1 MITPPL
7 LHKGD
12 KVEIV
17 ATARKV
23 TLSDI
28 TEGVEILQSWGL
40 KVVFAENLF
49 EEDNQFAGT
58 DEMRA
63 ADLQNA
69 INDRDIKAIFCA
81 RGGYGTVRI
90 IDRVDFSGLLDNPK
104 WIIGFSDVT
113 VIHNKMNNLG
123 IESIHAPMMV
133 TIADATPESKNA
145 LRKILFGI
153 DYETDEQQGK
163 CETISYT
170 TEVETCKIANR
181 KGTATGEVVGGN
193 LSILYSQIGSNSDI
207 QTNDKILFIEDLDE
221 YLYHIDRMMMSL
233 KRSGKLEH
241 LKGLIVGA
249 FSDMHDNTIPFGKTA
264 EEIIMEA
271 VKDYD
276 YPVCFNMPFGHISN
290 NMPITLGRKVTLDVG
305 DKEVNLKFED
315 KGAET
320 DKKTQLKQFSVS
332 VLWFTIFFVIALLL
346 GFLARH
352 FINN

>member
-28 TEGVEILQSWGL
+28 AKGVEILQSWGL
-40 KVVFAENLF
+40 KVVFADNLF

-63 ADLQNA
+63 ADLQKA
-69 INDRDIKAIFCA
+69 INDRDIKAVFCA

-90 IDRVDFSGLLDNPK
+90 IDRIDFSSLLESPK

-113 VIHNKMNNLG
+113 VIHNKLNNLG
-123 IESIHAPMMV
+123 IESLHAPMMT

-145 LRKILFGI
+145 LRKVLFGI
-153 DYETDEQQGK
+153 DSETDEQQGK

-170 TEVETCKIANR
+170 ATVETSKTANR

-193 LSILYSQIGSNSDI
+193 LSMLYSQIGSDSDI
-207 QTNDKILFIEDLDE
+207 NTIDKILFIEDLDE

-249 FSDMHDNTIPFGKTA
+249 FSDMHDNTVPFGKTA
-264 EEIIMEA
+264 EEIIMDA

-290 NMPITLGRKVTLDVG
+290 NMPITLGRKVTMNVG
-305 DKEVNLKFED
+305 DKEVSLNFED
-315 KGAET
+315 KGAGT
-320 DKKTQLKQFSVS
+320 DRKAQFKQFSVS
-332 VLWFTIFFVIALLL
+332 VMWFIIFFVIAVLL
-346 GFLARH
+346 GFLARY
-352 FINN
+352 ILNN